1 MSQKPDDQQRRKNLE
16 SIRGVLIRLETM
28 ADANAAAVEA
38 HASAVHA
45 APEARASAT
54 VTPLHPPARP
64 EPKADAMQLPQLR
77 GQEPDA
83 TAQAA
88 SRNPD
93 KLDRFAQFD
102 AGTYGRQGAA
112 QSEWTLNSDRRPAPG
127 QSPAAPGTARKNG
140 MLLIAGIA
148 VSCAFGAVA
157 LLYVAGIIHFR
168 GSDGSTAS
176 TPPAVR
182 NVASAET
189 LVKPAAAA
197 GRTEPAAPT
206 ASLEPQP
213 APSPPPPAPTPEA
226 AAQPAPAPSL
236 TAPAPV
242 PAPRPVARP
251 AVEVAEQPPA
261 PAPSAPEV
269 NAEIPVDIRIDPR
282 LVERSRDHYVTINGL
297 PQGARPSS
305 GRMVFPGSFAVEAA
319 DLPGLK
325 IILPPGSPAVVD
337 INLVL
342 VARPGSVLAETTA
355 RIGAK
360 VTEPAVELSSVR
372 NPRQT
377 VTLALQQIEQGN
389 LAGARDLLM
398 QAVDAGDQTAALIL
412 GTSYDPRFSF
422 QFGHQDAG
430 DIAAAMRWY
439 RVAAERGSAEASERL
454 RYLESQPR

>member
-1 MSQKPDDQQRRKNLE
+1 V
-16 SIRGVLIRLETM
+16 RG
-28 ADANAAAVEA
+28 
-38 HASAVHA
+38 
-45 APEARASAT
+45 
-54 VTPLHPPARP
+54 P
-64 EPKADAMQLPQLR
+64 EPDEA
-77 GQEPDA
+77 
-83 TAQAA
+83 AQPP

-93 KLDRFAQFD
+93 KLDRFTQFD
-102 AGTYGRQGAA
+102 AGSYGRQGAA
-112 QSEWTLNSDRRPAPG
+112 ESEWTLNSDRRPAPG
-127 QSPAAPGTARKNG
+127 QSAAVPGTGRKDG
-140 MLLIAGIA
+140 LMLIAGVA
-148 VSCAFGAVA
+148 LSCAFGAVA
-157 LLYVAGIIHFR
+157 LLHVAGVIHFR
-168 GSDGSTAS
+168 GIDGSTAS
-176 TPPAVR
+176 PPQLGR
-182 NVASAET
+182 EASGAEAF
-189 LVKPAAAA
+189 VKPVAAA
-197 GRTEPAAPT
+197 GRSEPAEPT
-206 ASLEPQP
+206 ASVDPP
-213 APSPPPPAPTPEA
+213 APSPPPPAPAHT
-226 AAQPAPAPSL
+226 PSL

-251 AVEVAEQPPA
+251 AVDVAEPPKA
-261 PAPSAPEV
+261 PAPSAPEA

-319 DLPGLK
+319 ELPGLR

-389 LAGARDLLM
+389 LVGARELLV
-398 QAVDAGDQTAALIL
+398 QAVEAGDQAAALIL
-412 GTSYDPRFSF
+412 ATSYDPRFAF

-430 DIAAAMRWY
+430 DLAAAMKWY
-439 RVAAERGSAEASERL
+439 RVAAERGSTEASERL